1 MKILELFAGSRSF
14 SKVAEELGHEVY
26 TTDAEPFEKI
36 DQVCHINL
44 FDELQMFDEFGKPDV
59 IWASPPCTTFS
70 VASIGHHWKGG
81 NKAYIPKTKRAEEG
95 IWLVDYTIWLI
106 HFIKPKYFY
115 IENPRGLLRK
125 LPVITENRF
134 MPQHARHTVWY
145 CQYYNSEKDTIKRA
159 KPTDI
164 WTNDMNWK
172 PRPVCKNGNPNC
184 DHEKAPRGSKTGTQ
198 GLKNNYERS
207 KVPYELCKEI
217 LEGIK

>member
-14 SKVAEELGHEVY
+14 SKVAEELGHQTY
-26 TTDAEPFEKI
+26 STDIEPFDNI
-36 DQVCHINL
+36 DQVCDLIL
-44 FDELQMFDEFGKPDV
+44 FDEFKMKQDFGEPDI

-81 NKAYIPKTKRAEEG
+81 NKAYIPKTKKAELG
-95 IWLVDYTIWLI
+95 IKIVEETNWIIKML
-106 HFIKPKYFY
+106 KPKYFY

-125 LPVITENRF
+125 MPIITQENYIRN
-134 MPQHARHTVWY
+134 TIWY
-145 CQYYNSEKDTIKRA
+145 CQYGDTRA

-164 WTNDMNWK
+164 WTNNYDWK
-172 PRPVCKNGNPNC
+172 PKPVCKNGNPDC
-184 DHEKAPRGSKTGTQ
+184 HHERAPRGSKTGTQ

-217 LEGIK
+217 LKI